1 MARSGGAAGVTRSE
15 ALPRRARCTAAR
27 TASAPAVSR
36 GARAHDEATQ
46 PARRAALCCAAVA
59 SVAEPFLPVRCRA
72 TRLSPS
78 VLVAALPARRR
89 TPCHARLPPR
99 WRSLPRARATPP
111 CARATFL
118 LPARAPRRAPAPCPR
133 APRQAAPAATA
144 RGATGTPA
152 AARCCSRCFLLSP
165 PRWSQRS
172 CYRTWGKASTR
183 RATRSRRCLRLGRV
197 RRWPPSQAAA
207 FGVRAPLWL

>member
-1 MARSGGAAGVTRSE
+1 VARSGGAAGVTRSE

-46 PARRAALCCAAVA
+46 PARRAALWL
-59 SVAEPFLPVRCRA
+59 SVFCRYGR
-72 TRLSPS
+72 TVSRHTSLPS

-89 TPCHARLPPR
+89 TPCRARLPPR

-133 APRQAAPAATA
+133 APRLAAPAATA

-152 AARCCSRCFLLSP
+152 AARFFLRCFLLSP
-165 PRWSQRS
+165 LRWLQRS